1 MHLLFVMIMA
11 FVQAA
16 KGGKIFGNDH
26 LRFLRQGSNNI
37 STTHDTTTATRKMQ
51 ESQEQLT
58 CIFITTGTNPSNDGY
73 LDVLVNVGNGYN
85 MVTTAGILYQQGE
98 VVLDECY
105 ANLVGVQV
113 TNNNQ
118 NDWTGSILSS
128 LNNNDSPYSAMKCLD
143 CTGPVDT
150 AESIVVDGNSNGS
163 GDTECLKG
171 SAGNV
176 CTLINTATLEPSKS
190 PTTSPAPTATLQPT
204 CLRIT
209 TGTGTFDNGY
219 LDVSVNK
226 GDGAGYIEVTTP
238 DIIYEQGSEV
248 LDMCYIPGL
257 VGVKVT
263 NSQTNAWAGK
273 IETSVN
279 NKGSYSVMKCIDCT
293 GTVDTTEYIVV
304 DGNSDGSGDTKCLD
318 GSTGNSC
325 TLINLATLEPT
336 REPTTSPSLSPV
348 TEKPTISPSSSPT
361 DSPSANPTSSP
372 TISPSDIPTNSPS
385 AKPTLSPSRSP
396 TDSPST
402 DNPTSSPSYEVSKLI
417 SYPLTFD
424 THIFCTKEIYF
435 LVDISSLFLYLIL
448 TEHML

>member
-1 MHLLFVMIMA
+1 MNFPKSKSYIMMHLLFVMIMA

-16 KGGKIFGNDH
+16 KGKEMFGNDH
-26 LRFLRQGSNNI
+26 HFLRQGSKNS
-37 STTHDTTTATRKMQ
+37 STIHHDTTAKRKML

-58 CIFITTGTNPSNDGY
+58 CLFITTGTNPSNDGY
-73 LDVLVNVGNGYN
+73 LDVLVNIGNGYN
-85 MVTTAGILYQQGE
+85 MVTTPDTLYQQGE

-128 LNNNDSPYSAMKCLD
+128 LNNKDSTYSAMKCLD
-143 CTGPVDT
+143 CTGPVGT
-150 AESIVVDGNSNGS
+150 AESIVVDGNSNVS
-163 GDTECLKG
+163 GDTECLNG
-171 SAGNV
+171 NGGNV

-190 PTTSPAPTATLQPT
+190 PTTSPVEPSKSPTISPAPTATLQPT
-204 CLRIT
+204 CLRVT
-209 TGTGTFDNGY
+209 TGMGTYDNGY

-238 DIIYEQGSEV
+238 DIMYEQGSEV

-263 NSQTNAWAGK
+263 NSNSETNAWAGR

-279 NKGSYSVMKCIDCT
+279 NRGSYSVMRCLDCT
-293 GTVDTTEYIVV
+293 GTAETTEYIVV
-304 DGNSDGSGDTKCLD
+304 DGNSDGTGEAKCLD
-318 GSTGNSC
+318 GITGNAC

-336 REPTTSPSLSPV
+336 PEPTNSPSLSPV

-372 TISPSDIPTNSPS
+372 TISPSNIPTNSPS
-385 AKPTLSPSRSP
+385 AKPT
-396 TDSPST
+396 
-402 DNPTSSPSYEVSKLI
+402 SSPSNKPTVSPSSAVSNM
-417 SYPLTFD
+417 SY
-424 THIFCTKEIYF
+424 
-435 LVDISSLFLYLIL
+435 
-448 TEHML
+448 

>member
-16 KGGKIFGNDH
+16 KGKIFGNDH
-26 LRFLRQGSNNI
+26 LRFLRQGSNNNI

-118 NDWTGSILSS
+118 NDWAGSILSS

-150 AESIVVDGNSNGS
+150 AESIVVDGNSNSS
-163 GDTECLKG
+163 GDTECLNG
-171 SAGNV
+171 STGNV

-226 GDGAGYIEVTTP
+226 GDGAGYR
-238 DIIYEQGSEV
+238 
-248 LDMCYIPGL
+248 
-257 VGVKVT
+257 
-263 NSQTNAWAGK
+263 
-273 IETSVN
+273 
-279 NKGSYSVMKCIDCT
+279 
-293 GTVDTTEYIVV
+293 
-304 DGNSDGSGDTKCLD
+304 SDH
-318 GSTGNSC
+318 
-325 TLINLATLEPT
+325 
-336 REPTTSPSLSPV
+336 
-348 TEKPTISPSSSPT
+348 
-361 DSPSANPTSSP
+361 
-372 TISPSDIPTNSPS
+372 
-385 AKPTLSPSRSP
+385 SR
-396 TDSPST
+396 
-402 DNPTSSPSYEVSKLI
+402 Y
-417 SYPLTFD
+417 
-424 THIFCTKEIYF
+424 HI
-435 LVDISSLFLYLIL
+435 
-448 TEHML
+448 

>member
-16 KGGKIFGNDH
+16 KGGKIFGKNDH
-26 LRFLRQGSNNI
+26 LRLLRQGSNNI

-209 TGTGTFDNGY
+209 TGTGTFDSGY
-219 LDVSVNK
+219 LDLYVNT
-226 GDGAGYIEVTTP
+226 GTGYVEVTTQ
-238 DIIYEQGSEV
+238 DTIYEKGSEV
-248 LDMCYIPGL
+248 LNQCYANLI
-257 VGVKVT
+257 GVQVT
-263 NSQTNAWAGK
+263 NRLSNAWAGS
-273 IETSVN
+273 IVSSLN
-279 NKGSYSVMKCIDCT
+279 NGGSYSPMRCQDCT
-293 GTVDTTEYIVV
+293 GVIDTTEYIVV
-304 DGNSDGSGDTKCLD
+304 DGNSDGTGDAQCLN
-318 GSTGNSC
+318 GGTGKY
-325 TLINLATLEPT
+325 A
-336 REPTTSPSLSPV
+336 
-348 TEKPTISPSSSPT
+348 
-361 DSPSANPTSSP
+361 
-372 TISPSDIPTNSPS
+372 
-385 AKPTLSPSRSP
+385 
-396 TDSPST
+396 
-402 DNPTSSPSYEVSKLI
+402 
-417 SYPLTFD
+417 
-424 THIFCTKEIYF
+424 H
-435 LVDISSLFLYLIL
+435 
-448 TEHML
+448 